1 MGIMIDLKI
10 NSLDDLKKLRS
21 APNLD
26 DDQQKKLF
34 QEGINYFQKGQK
46 CIIPK
51 IGQVIFQK
59 VQV

>member
-1 MGIMIDLKI
+1 MKNTGQILY
-10 NSLDDLKKLRS
+10 KK
-21 APNLD
+21 A
-26 DDQQKKLF
+26 KK
-34 QEGINYFQKGQK
+34 INYFQKGQK